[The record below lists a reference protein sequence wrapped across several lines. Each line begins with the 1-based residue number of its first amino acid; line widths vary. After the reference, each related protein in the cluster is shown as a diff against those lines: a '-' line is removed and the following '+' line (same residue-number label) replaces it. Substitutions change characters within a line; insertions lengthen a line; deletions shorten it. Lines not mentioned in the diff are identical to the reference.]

1 MSSSG
6 GGGLPSEQQINKEHK
21 SRRAGNKFKKR
32 EVQRKKKLGVSEEQ
46 QKNDYVNN
54 RSNTVGKGNAF
65 ARDLKYKLDKFESK
79 LHAPIV
85 SRVYGEG
92 PPKMVAVVGPPKSGK
107 TTLISSLVKQYTKQT
122 LTEVTGPITVR
133 TGKSRTTFFECPN
146 DINAMIDMA
155 KTADLVLLLID
166 ASYGFEMENFEFLNM
181 LQVHGMTRVMG
192 VLTHLDLIKKART
205 VRKLKKKL
213 KHRFWTEVCDGA
225 KLFYLSG
232 LRGGLYT
239 PRETINLSRFISIIK
254 PRPIKWRTTHPCVVV
269 DRFED
274 VTDPQLVEENP
285 KIERHVCLY
294 GYVRNTFLRKGTPIH
309 IPGCGDFTL
318 KNITTLE
325 DPLPPKPKEK
335 QRSKLDKFKGLY
347 GPMSN
352 LGSVF
357 YDKDSVYIDISNS
370 ETFNENNRHG
380 GIDQAEE
387 LLLTR
392 KGKDISSEKREERKQ
407 QAEETSKI
415 VKSLIEQSEINLD
428 EKISNQQVKL
438 FSGAKSALIAS
449 KKNINAATATKQQE
463 EENKM
468 QDDDGSDDDDIE
480 DEDFD
485 EDMDEEEFL
494 RKYIDNEAE
503 EDDDDED
510 EMDEDDDSKSERK
523 RRGIAKLMG
532 DDDEND
538 DEIYAEALN
547 ANTSKSKKKEN
558 IIYDESDDE
567 DDDLDE
573 NTRKV
578 INAGDDDEE
587 YFEPRKLKVNES
599 TGQFEIEGNEEEELS
614 DLEED
619 GTGSSANKWKEG
631 MEERASSQFYDA
643 SVSLQQL
650 VYGEQEEEEQ
660 EEESIGDD
668 EEEEQTQ
675 RKNDLDDI
683 FNFKKQITE
692 KKKKLNVDRL
702 KVEFVDRTRCQIE
715 PTEIKHDWDDAEF
728 RETIR
733 NKFVTGDWAT
743 RRDAKDKAVG
753 YKKSKS
759 AKDEDDDEIVDDE
772 MMEDGD
778 SAPQEDDDGDDILD
792 ELQRKRMEKKKS
804 FDAQFDEKK
813 SDPKEAGATAAA
825 EEEEEDD
832 PITTI
837 EKLKKKLREDDPQM
851 ILNKTEFQNLTKEQ
865 REEIEGISPGSYVR
879 LELES
884 FPTEFVEN
892 VNFKNPI
899 IVGGMHPEECR
910 MGLIKMRIKRHR
922 WYPRTLKNKDPLVFS
937 IGWRRFQSI
946 PTYCMQDDN
955 GRHRQIKYT
964 PEYMHCIAAIYGPF
978 VPQNTGVI
986 AFQTLSEKVDTFRVS
1001 ATGYVME
1008 MDQDF
1013 SIVKKLKLIGYPKI
1027 VHKNTCIVTKMFTSE
1042 LEVAKYE
1049 GASLRTVSGLR
1060 GSVKKP
1066 FRGEKASPGDFR
1078 ATFEDKLIRGDI
1090 IFLRCWYALELERFY
1105 NPVYNHLTRK
1115 WYGMRTVS
1123 QLRKLKH
1130 LPIPVKEDSL
1140 YKTINSR
1147 STAGHD
1153 AHFIPKPKL
1162 LKQLP
1167 FSEQRKKVVEV
1178 TGLTN
1183 NLNDFIA
1190 EDAPIHELTTALMSD
1205 KEVERANMIR
1215 KLKAINSEREK
1226 KNSISELK
1234 FKMKQMKH
1242 QVQEERAK
1250 SKSKKSTMKRRAV
1263 MKELSR
1269 VKKAKYYVNEEGSNN
1284 GGGDN
1289 Q

>member
-1 MSSSG
+1 MSSSGGG

-21 SRRAGNKFKKR
+21 ARRAGNKFKKR

-46 QKNDYVNN
+46 QKGDYVNN
-54 RSNTVGKGNAF
+54 RANTVGKGNAF

-85 SRVYGEG
+85 SRIYGEG

-107 TTLISSLVKQYTKQT
+107 TTLITSLVKQYTKQT

-146 DINAMIDMA
+146 EINAMIDMA

-274 VTDPQLVEENP
+274 VTDPQLIEENS

-318 KNITTLE
+318 NNITTLE

-357 YDKDSVYIDISNS
+357 YDKDNVYIDISNNES
-370 ETFNENNRHG
+370 LNENNRHG

-392 KGKDISSEKREERKQ
+392 KGKDISSEKREERKH

-415 VKSLIEQSEINLD
+415 VKSLIEQSDINLD

-438 FSGAKSALIAS
+438 FSGAKSALIA
-449 KKNINAATATKQQE
+449 KKSSTIVPSSLNNNNNNME
-463 EENKM
+463 
-468 QDDDGSDDDDIE
+468 DDDDE
-480 DEDFD
+480 DEIDEEFD

-503 EDDDDED
+503 EDDEDDDEMSDDED
-510 EMDEDDDSKSERK
+510 SKFHRK

-532 DDDEND
+532 DDEDND

-547 ANTSKSKKKEN
+547 TSTKSSKKKEN
-558 IIYDESDDE
+558 IVYDDSDEE

-573 NTRKV
+573 NTRK
-578 INAGDDDEE
+578 IIRAGDDDEE

-614 DLEED
+614 DLEEED
-619 GTGSSANKWKEG
+619 GTGSAANKWKEG

-643 SVSLQQL
+643 TISLQQL
-650 VYGEQEEEEQ
+650 VYGEQEEEEEDDGEANQ
-660 EEESIGDD
+660 NDDD
-668 EEEEQTQ
+668 EEEQVQ
-675 RKNDLDDI
+675 QQKNDLDDI

-702 KVEFVDRTRCQIE
+702 KVDFVDRTRTQIE
-715 PTEIKHDWDDAEF
+715 PTEIKHDWEDAEF

-733 NKFVTGDWAT
+733 NKFVTGDWSS
-743 RRDAKDKAVG
+743 RRDANNKPIAS
-753 YKKSKS
+753 KKSKNVE
-759 AKDEDDDEIVDDE
+759 KDEEEQDEMEDDEIQQDDE
-772 MMEDGD
+772 N
-778 SAPQEDDDGDDILD
+778 DDILD
-792 ELQRKRMEKKKS
+792 ELQKKRMEKKKS

-813 SDPKEAGATAAA
+813 SSDKKEGSAGV
-825 EEEEEDD
+825 EEEEED

-851 ILNKTEFQNLTKEQ
+851 ILNKTEFQNLTREQ

-879 LELES
+879 LEINS
-884 FPTEFVEN
+884 FPTEFIEN

-910 MGLIKMRIKRHR
+910 MGLIKMRMKRHR

-1013 SIVKKLKLIGYPKI
+1013 SIVKKLKLLGYPKI
-1027 VHKNTCIVTKMFTSE
+1027 VHKNTCIVTKMFTSD

-1066 FRGEKASPGDFR
+1066 FRGDKASPGDFR

-1105 NPVYNHLTRK
+1105 NPVYNHLTKK

-1140 YKTINSR
+1140 YKAINSR

-1153 AHFIPKPKL
+1153 AHFVPKPKL

-1167 FSEQRKKVVEV
+1167 FSEQRKKVVQV

-1205 KEVERANMIR
+1205 KEVERANMLR

-1226 KNSISELK
+1226 KNSINELK
-1234 FKMKQMKH
+1234 LKMKQMKH

-1269 VKKAKYYVNEEGSNN
+1269 VKKAKYFVNEEGGAGA
-1284 GGGDN
+1284 GGSADK
-1289 Q
+1289 